1 MIGRIEMLLF
11 ADEAQVRVIR
21 RVDVFQSIPDG
32 AIKAAVRIHQQT
44 CQQHPFL
51 RKQTEGDNNNSDS
64 FVMAEVVQ
72 SGTNFSVNQVPHGKS
87 IRQKK
92 VEDKQVAEGK
102 RQLMDEKQGEAKLRQ
117 FLQGKHFFHFSEL
130 VFFRYQ
136 VKVET

>member
-1 MIGRIEMLLF
+1 MLLF
-11 ADEAQVRVIR
+11 ADEAQVRMIR

-32 AIKAAVRIHQQT
+32 AIKAAVRIHQQP

-51 RKQTEGDNNNSDS
+51 RDQTEGDNNNSDS

-72 SGTNFSVNQVPHGKS
+72 SGTHSSVDEIAHGKS
-87 IRQKK
+87 IGQKK

-117 FLQGKHFFHFSEL
+117 FLQGKHFFHFGEL
-130 VFFRYQ
+130 VFFRYR